1 MNEKE
6 QQLFEKVQGFKYDPV
21 GFVLFAFPWGKKGT
35 PLEKYPKPRRW
46 QIEEFQKLKEHILS
60 DLSRT
65 QVGLPTRVYY
75 LAISSGRGPGK
86 TAFIAMLNYWMISCW
101 WGGTGI
107 VTANTETQLRTR
119 TMAELGKWH
128 TMAINHHWFDKT
140 SLSLRPKRWFAD
152 MLNEQQAMST
162 DLYYVQ
168 GQSWSDENPDAFAGA
183 HSTIAM
189 ILTMDEASG
198 IHDNIWNVSEGF
210 FTDLAQLRV
219 WLAISNPRRP
229 TGRFRNCFDDRYEE
243 WSTRHIDSRSV
254 EGLDPAVYQRIAD
267 RYGEDHDI
275 TRVEVRGLFPR
286 TGSNQFIDRIT
297 VMDAVDRE
305 LIRDPNEPL
314 VMAIDVA
321 RFGSAKSVFAW
332 RQGRDARSIPF
343 VRFQGIDLMTLADE
357 AANWIIKTNPDYV
370 FVDGGGVGGGLVD
383 RLRQLGF
390 SIIEVQ
396 SGSRKVRD
404 PQRHLNIRVQMW
416 DDLRLWL
423 DTGCITDDNELILD
437 LTSPEFDYDNNGRLK
452 LESKDD
458 MLKRGVPSPDDGD
471 ALSLTFG
478 KRVARNDTRVKKLRK
493 RMGRYPVAKTEY
505 NIFRR

>member
-6 QQLFEKVQGFKYDPV
+6 QLLFEKVQGFKYDPV

-35 PLEKYPKPRRW
+35 PLASYPKPRSW
-46 QIEEFQKLKEHILS
+46 QIEEFQKLRTHILS
-60 DLSRT
+60 DVSRT
-65 QVGLPTRVYY
+65 KIGLPTRVYY

-101 WGGTGI
+101 WGGTSI
-107 VTANTETQLRTR
+107 ATANTETQLRTR

-128 TMAINHHWFDKT
+128 TMAINSHWFDKT
-140 SLSLRPKRWFAD
+140 SLSLRPAKWFAD
-152 MLNEQQAMST
+152 ILNQQQSMST

-183 HSTIAM
+183 HSTVAM

-198 IHDNIWNVSEGF
+198 IPDNIWNVSEGF

-229 TGRFRNCFDDRYEE
+229 TGRFRNCFDSRYKE
-243 WSTRHIDSRSV
+243 WQTRVIDSRTV

-286 TGSNQFIDRIT
+286 TGSNQFISRPV
-297 VMDAVDRE
+297 VMDAIARE
-305 LIRDPNEPL
+305 LFRDPSEPL
-314 VMAIDVA
+314 CMGVDVA
-321 RFGSAKSVFAW
+321 RFGSGKSVLRW
-332 RQGRDARSIPF
+332 RQGRDARSIPP
-343 VRFQGIDLMTLADE
+343 VRMQGLDLMTLSDE
-357 AANWIIKTNPDYV
+357 IAEWIIKTNPDFI
-370 FVDGGGVGGGLVD
+370 FVDGGGVGGGVVD

-390 SIIEVQ
+390 SVIEVQ
-396 SGSRKVRD
+396 SASRKVKNRE
-404 PQRHLNIRVQMW
+404 RHYNVRVQMW
-416 DDLRLWL
+416 DSMREWL
-423 DTGCITDDNELILD
+423 ETGCIADDDQLILD
-437 LTSPEFDYDNNGRLK
+437 LTSPEFDYDGQGCLK
-452 LESKDD
+452 LESKED

-471 ALSLTFG
+471 ALGLTFAR
-478 KRVARNDTRVKKLRK
+478 KVAPNYAKARRSSH
-493 RMGRYPVAKTEY
+493 RMRHRRTAKTEY
-505 NIFRR
+505 DIFT